1 MKRTT
6 GVLIA
11 LVCGSSLAIAQGAP
25 DRGGDR
31 GGGFEGG
38 NGGGFSRGG
47 GDGGSP
53 GGGDGGMRGGGGDRS
68 FGGGSE
74 RSMERSAPEPR
85 AERAERPEPRAER
98 AEPRA
103 ERRERQTAEPREQ
116 QEPKKPVR
124 AERND
129 SDRKEAL
136 ERRREASDADR
147 GARDKDKSNKDQA
160 EAKDKRDRD
169 GSSAQGRGE
178 GESGRGAEA
187 DKRGDTADRATKRD
201 RPPQLASEK
210 RDRVRTVFRDKAHA
224 KRRTGVSINISLG
237 RRLPRDWDFY
247 PVPIEVVEIVPE
259 YRDYVF
265 VYVDDEYVICD
276 PDTYE
281 VVAVIPVGGGP
292 SYAGGGSGR
301 AECSADLALNRDER
315 DLIVELARSE
325 DEVDVDDLEVGWSVP
340 KNIELHE
347 FSGAVLDRADELG
360 ACRYFVADDSIA
372 VVDPDESKVV
382 LVIDRS

>member
-6 GVLIA
+6 GVLLA
-11 LVCGSSLAIAQGAP
+11 LVCSSSLAIAQGGP

-31 GGGFEGG
+31 GGGD
-38 NGGGFSRGG
+38 GGGFSRGG
-47 GDGGSP
+47 GGGE
-53 GGGDGGMRGGGGDRS
+53 MRGGGGERG
-68 FGGGSE
+68 FGGGQE
-74 RSMERSAPEPR
+74 RSMGRSAPEPR

-98 AEPRA
+98 PEPRA
-103 ERRERQTAEPREQ
+103 ERRERQTAEPREP
-116 QEPKKPVR
+116 QEPKRRVR

-136 ERRREASDADR
+136 DRKREARDADR
-147 GARDKDKSNKDQA
+147 ASRDKEQSNKDQA
-160 EAKDKRDRD
+160 DAKDKRDRD
-169 GSSAQGRGE
+169 GASSAEGRGE
-178 GESGRGAEA
+178 GEGGRGAESGKVESG
-187 DKRGDTADRATKRD
+187 KRGDTADRATSKRD
-201 RPPQLASEK
+201 RPAQLAGEK
-210 RDRVRTVFRDKAHA
+210 RDRVRTVFRDKGHA
-224 KRRTGVSINISLG
+224 KHRTGVNINISLG

-265 VYVDDEYVICD
+265 VYVDDDYVICD

-281 VVAVIPVGGGP
+281 VVAVIPVGDGP

-301 AECSADLALNRDER
+301 AECSRSLALNRDER

-340 KNIELHE
+340 RNIELHE
-347 FSGAVLDRADELG
+347 FTGPVLERADELG